1 MPIETSHPVSHP
13 PHQEQSHQEPPGG
26 AVLYHT
32 GYSIWHSAPPL
43 CLRWCPDDRSGC
55 TGCGAG
61 GQGDQHGQPQI
72 FLKHWSTA
80 ALYVVIVNIAKL
92 SPNLSPTNL
101 DQVRPNPIFPL
112 IHPSLIRTLQ
122 SDAVNAK
129 SEMLSISE

>member
-1 MPIETSHPVSHP
+1 MSKSLILMLIVDFDCFP
-13 PHQEQSHQEPPGG
+13 
-26 AVLYHT
+26 

-72 FLKHWSTA
+72 VLKHWSTA

-92 SPNLSPTNL
+92 SPNLSQTNL
-101 DQVRPNPIFPL
+101 DQVRPNPIFHSS
-112 IHPSLIRTLQ
+112 IHH
-122 SDAVNAK
+122 
-129 SEMLSISE
+129 